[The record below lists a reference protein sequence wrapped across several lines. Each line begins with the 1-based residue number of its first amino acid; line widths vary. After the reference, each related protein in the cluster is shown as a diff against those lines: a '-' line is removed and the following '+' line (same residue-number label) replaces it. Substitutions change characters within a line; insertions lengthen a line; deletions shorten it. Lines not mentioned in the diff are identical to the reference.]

1 MKREAAKLIIG
12 SLIGRLISEGTAFQL
27 PGGRLSKDEVT
38 ALKCFVDD
46 SPAKTIS
53 ENFEDKGNQTQS
65 ISINRNAF
73 DEKGPPEEEIRMC
86 LDFGTAMSKAWAVRG
101 NVDDTIPLV
110 LGRVAGRGDT
120 LVVPSSIFISQSG
133 QIYFGDA
140 AERQHR
146 QENDT
151 DRKCF
156 DNIKHL
162 LNDAEVGQELDDV
175 SLSPE
180 IDPTESGLS
189 KGYLLV
195 LYLSWLTDIALKS
208 LENKVDDA
216 DISGRLRYVR
226 RRFAIPCFEN
236 AQDETVGGIER
247 AKWATSIMQR
257 ALLRAQIVADTLNND
272 WDELTTGIAYSVL
285 VQCRKIETQKLL
297 HLLADKAPVREPVSA
312 GASRFNDVLGGGIEN
327 ISNDNIRSLLLV
339 VDAGAGTTDFA
350 LFYVTEDEYVGARYT
365 LVAPSVKMCRIAGNA
380 IDDILWSLVL
390 EACGINPETGF
401 PRSERHFEIV
411 KKDLN
416 SEIRNI
422 KRDLFQNAKVEIN
435 LNPNVFGVL
444 HLDKL
449 KENDRYKTYGNK
461 LREIRDDIIQSV
473 FGQFVDVLRP
483 RYQLTPCKIYVLLT
497 GGSSSLPI
505 ISALADGFYM
515 IDTVAFNFSRIPE
528 SLPNWVNRLPRE
540 TADLLAN
547 WYPQCAVAIGGAVP
561 ELPEENKDLS
571 EIILPAPP
579 RPTASTNY

>member
-1 MKREAAKLIIG
+1 MNTEKNKAIIR
-12 SLIGRLISEGTAFQL
+12 SLIGRLNPKGKAYEL
-27 PGGRLSKDEVT
+27 PGGILSEDEVNILRQIGDVPSANDNKET
-38 ALKCFVDD
+38 EESSGYGLIQK
-46 SPAKTIS
+46 
-53 ENFEDKGNQTQS
+53 
-65 ISINRNAF
+65 AF
-73 DEKGPPEEEIRMC
+73 NGEGPPEEEIRLC
-86 LDFGTAMSKAWAVRG
+86 LDFGTAMSKAWAVCG

-110 LGRVAGRGDT
+110 LGRMAAKDDPLDT

-133 QIYFGDA
+133 QIYFGYA

-156 DNIKHL
+156 DNIKQL
-162 LNDAEVGQELDDV
+162 LSDAEVGQELDDV

-180 IDPTESGLS
+180 IDPTKSGLS

-195 LYLSWLTDIALKS
+195 LYLAWLTDLALKS
-208 LENKVDDA
+208 LENGVDDA

-257 ALLRAQIVADTLNND
+257 SLLIAQIVADTLHND
-272 WDELTTGIAYSVL
+272 WDELTTEIAYSVL

-312 GASRFNDVLGGGIEN
+312 GASRFNDVIEGGIEN
-327 ISNDNIRSLLLV
+327 INNDNIRSQLLV

-350 LFYVTEDEYVGARYT
+350 LFHVTEDKFVGSRYT
-365 LVAPSVKMCRIAGNA
+365 LIAPSVKMCRIAGNA

-390 EACGINPETGF
+390 ETCGINPETGF
-401 PRSERHFEIV
+401 PRSDRDFEIV

-422 KRDLFQNAKVEIN
+422 KHALFQNGKAVIE
-435 LNPNVFGVL
+435 LQPNVSGVL
-444 HLDKL
+444 HLEKL
-449 KENDRYKTYGNK
+449 EENDRYKTYGEQ
-461 LREIRDDIIQSV
+461 LREIRDGIIQSI
-473 FGQFVDVLRP
+473 FGQFVDALRQK
-483 RYQLTPCKIYVLLT
+483 YLLTPYNINVLLT

-505 ISALADGFYM
+505 VNALAEGSYK
-515 IDTVAFNFSRIPE
+515 IDTISFKFSRIPE
-528 SLPNWVNRLPRE
+528 NLPNWVHRLPRE
-540 TADLLAN
+540 TADLLAV

-561 ELPEENKDLS
+561 ELPKENDDLS
-571 EIILPAPP
+571 QVILPAPP
-579 RPTASTNY
+579 SPIVSTTY